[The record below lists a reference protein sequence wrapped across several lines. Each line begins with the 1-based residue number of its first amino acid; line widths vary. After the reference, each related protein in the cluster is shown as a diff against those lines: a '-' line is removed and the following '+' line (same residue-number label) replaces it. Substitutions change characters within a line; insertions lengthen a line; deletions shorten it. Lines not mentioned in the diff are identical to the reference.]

1 MSNGSAKFTKLLF
14 VRCLSTLEGVIC
26 VYLSELYS
34 KILQKKWVSFESCL
48 LIGNSIYAIILED
61 GNKSVL
67 RFYLKIQSKFCAIV
81 VGYERG
87 YQEALWEQGNFL

>member
-1 MSNGSAKFTKLLF
+1 LA
-14 VRCLSTLEGVIC
+14 IP
-26 VYLSELYS
+26 
-34 KILQKKWVSFESCL
+34 
-48 LIGNSIYAIILED
+48 YAIILED

-87 YQEALWEQGNFL
+87 YQEALWERGYFL